1 MNNNYQLKK
10 EKYLKILKNKEQI
23 MRNTKLIPTN
33 GLWYKIKKF
42 FRSLFFKEKSYN
54 IDENNIAEK
63 EQENNNFTH
72 IDNLKEEFKK
82 ENKKKVLAEKLLY
95 GELGTI
101 ELNDDEVNEMT
112 EYFNK
117 DIQNIDNELLR
128 IKKHILAMRQELN
141 Q

>member
-1 MNNNYQLKK
+1 
-10 EKYLKILKNKEQI
+10 

-72 IDNLKEEFKK
+72 SDNLKEEFKK

-95 GELGTI
+95 GNLDTI
-101 ELNDDEVNEMT
+101 ELNEEEVNEMT

-128 IKKHILAMRQELN
+128 IKKHILAMRQELK